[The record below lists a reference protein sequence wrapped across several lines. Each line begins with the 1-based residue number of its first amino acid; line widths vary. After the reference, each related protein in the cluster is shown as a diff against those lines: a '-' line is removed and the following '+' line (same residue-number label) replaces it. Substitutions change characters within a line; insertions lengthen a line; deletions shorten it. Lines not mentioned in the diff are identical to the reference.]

1 MSNHMSKIYTEY
13 DARQRLIRD
22 LQIQI
27 QILEKNITDYNNQR
41 GCIWFM
47 SIFTQDK
54 QSLEEFYIMLE
65 NTRDELNKLQST
77 QTIIDDCEPFPSGH

>member
-1 MSNHMSKIYTEY
+1 MSKIYTEY

-27 QILEKNITDYNNQR
+27 QILEKNILDYNNQR

-47 SIFTQDK
+47 SIFTHDK
-54 QSLEEFYIMLE
+54 ESLKEFYIMLE
-65 NTRDELNKLQST
+65 NTRDELNKLQTT
-77 QTIIDDCEPFPSGH
+77 QTFINDCEPFSSGH